1 LEHLTQNLNARAV
14 REPNLQLDFEARNRL
29 GYMIEMRNERTVQ
42 QSGRFFRQDV
52 ESAGEASYAIG
63 IQIIGIIGIPSAGF

>member
-1 LEHLTQNLNARAV
+1 MQGPFENQTC
-14 REPNLQLDFEARNRL
+14 ELDFGARNRL
-29 GYMIEMRNERTVQ
+29 GYMIEMRNECTVQ
-42 QSGRFFRQDV
+42 QSGRIFRQYI